1 LHKCREQ
8 LGPYAFNEQSSQ
20 LQNRMSKHAEA
31 EFRRQQEAAWQAQA
45 DRRNAAEEAKD
56 QEYAAMDEPQRRA
69 YHLGVLRGLEAAQ
82 EQAEEE
88 ARKKPAAKAAVGS

>member
-1 LHKCREQ
+1 
-8 LGPYAFNEQSSQ
+8 
-20 LQNRMSKHAEA
+20 
-31 EFRRQQEAAWQAQA
+31 
-45 DRRNAAEEAKD
+45 
-56 QEYAAMDEPQRRA
+56 MDEAQRRA